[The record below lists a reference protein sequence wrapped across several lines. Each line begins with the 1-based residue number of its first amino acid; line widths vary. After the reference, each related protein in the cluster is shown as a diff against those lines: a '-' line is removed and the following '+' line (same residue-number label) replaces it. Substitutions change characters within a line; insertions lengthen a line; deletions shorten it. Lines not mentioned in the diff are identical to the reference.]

1 MEKLTR
7 FKLFKFIVMIKKIET
22 ISAIILILGLGA
34 LAIYNFNKNKVI
46 DNSINS
52 KEIRLQDSI
61 IRLNREITM
70 SHLKQVL
77 LEKQYDSLLTLDPHV
92 ITRTNEKIKFI
103 YSTATPDQLDS
114 IIRTTWKTN
123 LRHN

>member
-34 LAIYNFNKNKVI
+34 LAIYNFNKDKVI

>member
-22 ISAIILILGLGA
+22 ISVIILILGLGA
-34 LAIYNFNKNKVI
+34 LAIYNFNKDKVI

-103 YSTATPDQLDS
+103 YSTATPNQLDS